1 MTAIERTAYPRF
13 KRSLTANDLVE
24 VYTPTPAERFL
35 AARSTRGR
43 VAAVGFLALLKTYQR
58 LGRFI
63 PLSEVPVPILEHI
76 VRLIDPHLDISALD
90 GYDRSGTRQR
100 HVPLIRAAQQLQPYG
115 PDARTCLLKTMFEA
129 ARTKEDLADL
139 INVALEELAKERF
152 ELPPFAT
159 LDKAAHHVRAMTTR
173 GLYQRI
179 FQAIPQG
186 ARVALDALFVVE
198 AGARF
203 SGWEQLKQ
211 EPASPTLPHLR
222 DLIDHLF
229 VITEQRKLLPPRL
242 FDTLAEGKVKR
253 LAAEARALD
262 ATEMKDL
269 EAHKRLTLAAAFVLA
284 QSAEALDDLAE
295 MFVKRML
302 AIHQKGKDALEHY
315 RVEHQART
323 DALVLTLRDLVTAY
337 GKDGAPEE
345 RIAGIESVIG
355 DRAEKILQDCDEHL
369 AHVGNH
375 YQPFLWPF
383 YKGHRAQLFRLL
395 SVMECRSST
404 QDRSLEE
411 AILFLKGHESARGDW
426 VMTAMTQHPGTPEE
440 RVLPLVDLSW
450 ASDSWWRFMTGQ
462 TKRERCPEKVLRR
475 HFEIAVFSQMLWDL
489 KSGDLYVEGSDQYAD
504 YREQLI
510 SWEEYAEQLETYG
523 AQVVLPTD
531 GKAFVTSLRD
541 WLHARIQQTDAG
553 FPSNQYLSFDKG
565 ELILHPLAKQVDPA
579 GLALLERT
587 IAERLK
593 PISILHAVTQTEQW
607 LNWTRFFA
615 PLSGHASKLEHP
627 VARYLA
633 IAFCYG
639 CNLGPSQTARSLS
652 GVDRRDLSWINQR
665 HITEETLDEAIR
677 EVIAAFNR
685 FHLPSF
691 WGAGKR
697 ASADGTK
704 WEMYEQNL
712 LAEYHIRYGG
722 YGGIGYY
729 HVSDTYIA
737 LFSHFIP
744 CGVWEGSYILD
755 MFAKEDAPF
764 RPETVHGD
772 TQAQSTTVFGLAH
785 LLGISLMPRIR
796 NWRDLKLFRPDPDVH
811 YTHLDSLFSEPI
823 DWRLIETHVP
833 DLLRVAL
840 SIKAGKITPSTILR
854 KLGAYSRRNKLYQ
867 AFQELGRVIRT
878 HFLLHY
884 LDDADVRSTIQAAT
898 NKSEA
903 FNGFAKWAFFGGE
916 GVIPHNRRAE
926 QRKCIKFNH
935 LIANCL
941 IFYNVQV
948 ITDILHQLTEE
959 GMEIEE
965 QAVAALSPYLSQHIN
980 RFGRYHLDLTQQPPP
995 LNYDLQIVTRRSQKR
1010 TLPTLLTGRGSV
1022 IASSPAG
1029 ANKTARPKHNKKRL
1043 VHQLKLL

>member
-13 KRSLTANDLVE
+13 KRNLTAKDLAE

-35 AARSTRGR
+35 AARSTKGS
-43 VAAVGFLALLKTYQR
+43 VAEVGFLVLLKTYQR

-76 VRLIDPHLDISALD
+76 ARLIDPHLDVSDLD
-90 GYDRSGTRQR
+90 SYDSSGTRQR
-100 HVPLIRAAQQLQPYG
+100 HIPLIRAAQQLKPY
-115 PDARTCLLKTMFEA
+115 DSAARTCLLKAMVQA

-139 INVALEELAKERF
+139 INVALEELAREYF

-159 LDKAAHHVRAMTTR
+159 LDKAAHHVRAITTR
-173 GLYQRI
+173 GLYRRVY
-179 FQAIPQG
+179 QAIPQE
-186 ARVALDALFVVE
+186 ARTTLDALFVVE
-198 AGARF
+198 DGARL

-211 EPASPTLPHLR
+211 EPASPTLTHLR

-229 VITEQRKLLPPRL
+229 VISEQRKLLPPQL
-242 FDTLAEGKVKR
+242 FADMAEGKVKQF
-253 LAAEARALD
+253 AIEARALD

-269 EAHKRLTLAAAFVLA
+269 EPHKRLTLAAAFVLV
-284 QSAEALDDLAE
+284 QSAGALDDLAE
-295 MFVKRML
+295 MFIKRML
-302 AIHQKGKDALEHY
+302 SIHQKGKDALERY

-337 GKDGAPEE
+337 GKEGTSEE
-345 RIAGIESVIG
+345 RLAAMESVIG
-355 DRAEKILQDCDEHL
+355 DRAAKILQDCEEHL
-369 AHVGNH
+369 AHVGNN
-375 YQPFLWPF
+375 YQPFLWSY

-395 SVMECRSST
+395 SAMEFRSSS

-411 AILFLKGHESARGDW
+411 AIVFLKAHEGCRGDW
-426 VMTAMTQHPGTPEE
+426 VITATVQNPGTPEE
-440 RVLPLVDLSW
+440 QRLPLVDLSW
-450 ASDSWWRFMTGQ
+450 ASDTWWKFMTGQ
-462 TKRERCPEKVLRR
+462 SKRESCPDKVLRR
-475 HFEIAVFSQMLWDL
+475 HFEIAVFSQLLWDL

-523 AQVVLPTD
+523 TLVELPTD
-531 GKAFVTSLRD
+531 GKAFVAYLRN
-541 WLHARIQQTDAG
+541 WLHARIQQTDED
-553 FPSNQYLSFDKG
+553 FPSNQYLSFEKG
-565 ELILHPLAKQVDPA
+565 ELILHPLAKQADPE
-579 GLALLERT
+579 GLALLER
-587 IAERLK
+587 IVAERLK
-593 PISILHAVTQTEQW
+593 PISILHTLMHTEQW

-615 PLSGHASKLEHP
+615 PLSGHTSKLDDP

-652 GVDRRDLSWINQR
+652 GVDRRDLSWVNQH
-665 HITEETLDEAIR
+665 HITEEKLDGAIR
-677 EVIAAFNR
+677 AVIAAYNR
-685 FHLPSF
+685 FQLPKY
-691 WGAGKR
+691 WDTGKR

-729 HVSDTYIA
+729 HVSDNYIA
-737 LFSHFIP
+737 RFSHFIP

-755 MFAKEDAPF
+755 MFAKEDASI

-796 NWRDLKLFRPDPDVH
+796 NWKDLKLFRPDPNVH
-811 YTHLDSLFSEPI
+811 YTHLESLFSEPI
-823 DWRLIETHVP
+823 EWSLIETHLP
-833 DLLRVAL
+833 DMIRVAL

-854 KLGAYSRRNKLYQ
+854 KPGTYSRKNKLYQ

-884 LDDADVRSTIQAAT
+884 LGDAELRSTIQSAT

-916 GVIPHNRRAE
+916 GVITHNRRIE

-941 IFYNVQV
+941 IFYNVHVISEALQKLNQEGAELGEQV
-948 ITDILHQLTEE
+948 I
-959 GMEIEE
+959 
-965 QAVAALSPYLSQHIN
+965 AALSPYVRQHIN
-980 RFGRYHLDLTQQPPP
+980 RFGRYHLDLTQPPPP
-995 LNYDLQIVTRRSQKR
+995 LNYDIRVVTSKKKSAGFVASEAQKKAKAKQKKKK
-1010 TLPTLLTGRGSV
+1010 S
-1022 IASSPAG
+1022 
-1029 ANKTARPKHNKKRL
+1029 ARQMK
-1043 VHQLKLL
+1043 